1 MEEDILEKL
10 IGGLAVALMLN
21 PSSPSFLS
29 KNPSPRAD
37 TLLGVQNVMSTA
49 VTVIAGALVGG
60 LLYLLLRVTRPRPA
74 FSPQPEAPSTL
85 PALGA
90 TVPGDF
96 TRHGELIHTI
106 CKVEEK
112 KDSSVLLRVMTE
124 MGRVPLV
131 GLRAE
136 TEGQL
141 EVGTRLIP
149 FQVTQVNFPWIEVT
163 AFPERA
169 RPVQRQFLRIPA
181 SFAVRYRPQGM
192 TDPWIGGT
200 GIDLS
205 SGGLS
210 FTSPSLTPPALG
222 LVYEVE
228 IILALRQREQK
239 KLLLEAVVRWVTTT
253 SDAII
258 VGLQVSDPAQQKEL
272 VNTVARLQH
281 QMARHP
287 DDYLLAEPAKPQLR

>member
-1 MEEDILEKL
+1 
-10 IGGLAVALMLN
+10 
-21 PSSPSFLS
+21 
-29 KNPSPRAD
+29 
-37 TLLGVQNVMSTA
+37 MSTA
-49 VTVIAGALVGG
+49 VIVIAGTLVGG
-60 LLYLLLRVTRPRPA
+60 LFYLLLRVVPRSRPV
-74 FSPQPEAPSTL
+74 FSLQPEAPSAL
-85 PALGA
+85 PVLGA

-96 TRHGELIHTI
+96 THHGELIHTI

-112 KDSSVLLRVMTE
+112 KDSSVLLRVLTE

-141 EVGTRLIP
+141 EVGTSLIP
-149 FQVTQVNFPWIEVT
+149 FLVAQVNFPWIEVT

-181 SFAVRYRPQGM
+181 SFTVRYRPQGM
-192 TDPWIGGT
+192 TGSWSSGT

-205 SGGLS
+205 SGGFS
-210 FTSPSLTPPALG
+210 FASPSLTPPALG

-228 IILALRQREQK
+228 IILAFRRREQK
-239 KLLLEAVVRWVTTT
+239 KLLLEAVARWVTTT
-253 SDAII
+253 SDAIM
-258 VGLQVSDPAQQKEL
+258 VGLQVSDLAQQKEL
-272 VNTVARLQH
+272 LSTVSRLQH

-287 DDYLLAEPAKPQLR
+287 EDYLLVEPAKPQLR